1 MISMKKLQTLLDQL
15 MVYQLFNEG
24 NPEITG
30 IEMDSRK
37 VEKGN
42 LFICIKGENFDG
54 HEYVKEVVQKG
65 AVAIVAERMVET
77 DVPVILVRDSRHTM
91 AVLSDHFYD
100 QPTHQL
106 QLIGVTGTNGKTTVT
121 HIMDTLFQD
130 QEKRTGVIGTI
141 EMRINNQKY
150 PVANTTPEAPFLQK
164 AFSKMVDEKVD
175 SAFMEVSS
183 HALEMGRVRGCDYDI
198 AVFTNLSQDHLDY
211 HETMEKYLQ
220 AKGLLFS
227 QLGNTYDRKKH
238 KIAILNED
246 DPASSTL
253 KKMTSAQIMTYGI
266 ENKSDIMA
274 KNIRISGKGTQFELH
289 TLSGTYEVEMKLIGK
304 FSVYNVLAALTAGIA
319 AGIEE
324 QKMIESVEQLG
335 GVPGRF
341 EVIDEGQPFPVIVDY
356 AHTPDSLENV
366 LTTIQEFAEGD
377 VHVIVGCGGNRDRTK
392 RPLMAKIAVDHSD
405 HAIFTSDNPRTEAPD
420 KIIEDMEA
428 GAVKGS
434 YTSIIDRKEAI
445 ETAVKIAKDG
455 DVILIAGKGH
465 ETYQI
470 IGDRTI
476 DFDDRE
482 VARKAIMQRSSN

>member
-1 MISMKKLQTLLDQL
+1 MNTMKNLKSLLDHL
-15 MVYQLFNEG
+15 MVYQLFNEDD
-24 NPEITG
+24 PSITS

-37 VEKGN
+37 VEEGN
-42 LFICIKGENFDG
+42 LYICIKGEKFDG
-54 HEYVKEVVQKG
+54 HEYVEDVVEKG
-65 AVAIVAERMVET
+65 ASAIVAERMVET
-77 DVPVILVRDSRHTM
+77 TIPVILVKDSRHAM
-91 AVLSDHFYD
+91 AVLSDFFYD
-100 QPTHQL
+100 QPTHDL

-121 HIMDTLFQD
+121 HIMDHLFQD
-130 QEKRTGVIGTI
+130 QNKRTGVIGTI

-164 AFSKMVDEKVD
+164 AFSKMIDEKVD

-227 QLGNTYDRKKH
+227 QLGNTYDRKKQ
-238 KIAILNED
+238 KIAILNAD
-246 DPASSTL
+246 DDASKQL
-253 KKMTSAQIMTYGI
+253 KRMTSAQIMTYGI
-266 ENKSDIMA
+266 ENECDVIA
-274 KNIRISGKGTQFELH
+274 KDIRISGKGTQFKIR
-289 TLSGTYEVEMKLIGK
+289 TLKGEYEVTMKLVGK
-304 FSVYNVLAALTAGIA
+304 FSVYNVLAAVTAGIA
-319 AGIEE
+319 AGLDE
-324 QKMIESVEQLG
+324 QKMISSVEQLE

-392 RPLMAKIAVDHSD
+392 RPLMAQIAVKHSD
-405 HAIFTSDNPRTEAPD
+405 HAIFTSDNPRTEPPEQ
-420 KIIEDMEA
+420 ILEDMEA
-428 GAVKGS
+428 GIAKGS
-434 YTSIIDRKEAI
+434 YTSIIDRRAAI
-445 ETAVKIAKDG
+445 ETAVNIAKKG

-470 IGDRTI
+470 IGDQTI

-482 VARKAIMQRSSN
+482 VARQAIKQRSDV